1 MSDSFIRFVNVE
13 KGFGPKQVLRGVN
26 LDVVRGE
33 TVVVLGG
40 SGSGKSVLLRHAV
53 GLFRPD
59 TGQVFVEGTEISDL
73 AEDELL
79 ETRKKVGML
88 FQSGALFDSMT
99 VRENVSFALVEH
111 TDWDDAKVLDRAE
124 EVLRLVELE
133 GVLDLMPSDLS
144 GGMRKRVALARAI
157 ALAPAAIL
165 YDEPTTGLDPITAN
179 TINRLIRS
187 LQKRLYVTSSSSRTR
202 FTGVHRGDRIA
213 FHTQGRIL
221 FHGTTAEARKAEEP
235 LLRNFLQGAGM
246 PRPRAAGHRRRIPAL
261 ASSSAVGIMA
271 VAASR
276 GCYRARSRT
285 ASSSPRPTA

>member
-1 MSDSFIRFVNVE
+1 VSDLFLRFAGVE
-13 KGFGPKQVLRGVN
+13 KSFGPHKVLRGVN
-26 LDVVRGE
+26 LDVARGE

-59 TGQVFVEGTEISDL
+59 AGQVFVDGLDISEVEEEDL
-73 AEDELL
+73 I

-99 VRENVSFALVEH
+99 VQENVSFALFEH
-111 TDWDDAKVLDRAE
+111 TDWDDARILARAE
-124 EVLRLVELE
+124 EVLHLVELE

-179 TINRLIRS
+179 TINHLIRS
-187 LQKRLYVTSSSSRTR
+187 LQKRLGVTSIVVTHDIHSA
-202 FTGVHRGDRIA
+202 FTVGDRIA
-213 FHTQGRIL
+213 FLHDGRIL
-221 FHGTTAEARKAEEP
+221 FQGTTAEARTAPEP
-235 LLRNFLQGAGM
+235 LLRNFLQGGGYA
-246 PRPRAAGHRRRIPAL
+246 
-261 ASSSAVGIMA
+261 
-271 VAASR
+271 
-276 GCYRARSRT
+276 
-285 ASSSPRPTA
+285 

>member
-1 MSDSFIRFVNVE
+1 MSDVFLRLVAVQ
-13 KGFGPKQVLRGVN
+13 KAFGPNQVLRGVD

-59 TGQVFVEGTEISDL
+59 AGQVFVEGVEISRL
-73 AEDELL
+73 SEDGLL

-99 VRENVSFALVEH
+99 VRDNVSFALDEH
-111 TDWDDAKVLDRAE
+111 TGWDGAGILARVE

-179 TINRLIRS
+179 TINHLIRN
-187 LQKRLYVTSSSSRTR
+187 LQKRLGVTSVVVTHDIHSA
-202 FTGVHRGDRIA
+202 FAVGDRIA
-213 FHTQGRIL
+213 FLHEGRIL
-221 FHGTTAEARKAEEP
+221 FHGTTAEARVSKEP
-235 LLRNFLQGAGM
+235 LLRNFLQGGGYA
-246 PRPRAAGHRRRIPAL
+246 
-261 ASSSAVGIMA
+261 
-271 VAASR
+271 
-276 GCYRARSRT
+276 
-285 ASSSPRPTA
+285 

>member
-1 MSDSFIRFVNVE
+1 MSDPFLRFVNVE
-13 KGFGPKQVLRGVN
+13 KAFGPNKVLRGVD
-26 LDVVRGE
+26 LAVGRGE

-59 TGQVFVEGTEISDL
+59 AGEVYVDGVEISKLDE
-73 AEDELL
+73 EDLL

-99 VRENVSFALVEH
+99 VRENVSFALDEH
-111 TDWDDAKVLDRAE
+111 TDWNDERISARVD
-124 EVLRLVELE
+124 EVLQLVELA

-187 LQKRLYVTSSSSRTR
+187 LQKRLGVTSIVVTHDIHSA
-202 FTGVHRGDRIA
+202 FTVGDHIA
-213 FHTQGRIL
+213 FLHEGRIL
-221 FHGTTAEARKAEEP
+221 FHGTAAEAKTAPEP
-235 LLRNFLQGAGM
+235 LLLNFLQGGGYA
-246 PRPRAAGHRRRIPAL
+246 
-261 ASSSAVGIMA
+261 
-271 VAASR
+271 
-276 GCYRARSRT
+276 
-285 ASSSPRPTA
+285 